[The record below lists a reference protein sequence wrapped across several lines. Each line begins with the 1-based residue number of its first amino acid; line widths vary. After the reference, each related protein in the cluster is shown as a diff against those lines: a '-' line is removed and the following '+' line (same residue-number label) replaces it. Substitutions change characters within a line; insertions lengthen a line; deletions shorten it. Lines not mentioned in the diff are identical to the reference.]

1 MIVGR
6 ANGPYMYAAMHND
19 NVLRYDKVI
28 IGQHNGNDRKDDLE
42 IYFNRGIYKARNI
55 LAKTTKETF
64 DALENVLWE

>member
-1 MIVGR
+1 
-6 ANGPYMYAAMHND
+6 MHND
-19 NVLRYDKVI
+19 NVSKDGKVI

-42 IYFNRGIYKARNI
+42 IYFNRSIYKERNI